1 MSYDDVRAKLV
12 TLRLKEKEEEALLHT
27 KAAPPDSVDAEI
39 LAHDLKRG
47 GVDAATDP
55 MDPPF
60 IARGTQTDEAD
71 TVDRAS
77 QTDNDDAEERAL

>member
-1 MSYDDVRAKLV
+1 MTYADVRAKLV

-39 LAHDLKRG
+39 LAHELKRG

-55 MDPPF
+55 MEPLF
-60 IARGTQTDEAD
+60 ITRGTQTAEAGK
-71 TVDRAS
+71 VDRAS
-77 QTDNDDAEERAL
+77 QTDGEDEEERAL